1 MLKITTPAIVL
12 MATLIFNQTAY
23 AQEQKKQTD
32 KKLQFIQQALD
43 DEYNHSL
50 IWQVGWTT
58 VLGASTAM
66 NIIGHRKEG
75 QEPDKKYDHGVG
87 IITSGL
93 GFIDMFITP
102 LRGYRYADRLEGM
115 PQQTADEKS
124 LKLAK
129 AEQWLEKAAQR
140 QREKRNW
147 QAHASSALV
156 NGLGAAAIAFDDN
169 RPKDALIF
177 FATGMIASEIKI
189 FTAPNDLTDALNNYR
204 NDYVAKTYRQKNYW
218 ELSSNGSNLNLSYH
232 F

>member
-1 MLKITTPAIVL
+1 MSNCIN
-12 MATLIFNQTAY
+12 ATLLLAFILAFSSSAY
-23 AQEQKKQTD
+23 AQEQTQTD
-32 KKLQFIQQALD
+32 KKIQFIQQSLD
-43 DEYNHSL
+43 DEYTHSFA
-50 IWQVGWTT
+50 WQVGWTT
-58 VLGASTAM
+58 VIGASTAL

-75 QEPDKKYDHGVG
+75 QKPDKKYDHGVG

-102 LRGYRYADRLEGM
+102 VLGYRYSDKLEEL

-156 NGLGAAAIAFDDN
+156 NGLGAAAIAFDDK

-189 FTAPNDLTDALNNYR
+189 FTAPNNLTDALNNYR
-204 NDYVAKTYRQKNYW
+204 NNYVAKTYRQKNYW